1 MATLEEVYQQ
11 VLGDDGERAAFVEA
25 AKAGTVQAFAAERGC
40 QATEQEVA
48 DFLKEVSTREGELSE
63 AELEGVAGG
72 CNNSEAFV
80 SVMSVG
86 VGCAI
91 SAIASAADGE
101 MNGEN
106 GRILCADTS
115 WVGTTQFD

>member
-25 AKAGTVQAFAAERGC
+25 AKNGTVQAFAAERGC
-40 QATEQEVA
+40 HATEQEVA

-72 CNNSEAFV
+72 CNGKEAYL
-80 SVMSVG
+80 SVCTVG

-91 SAIASAADGE
+91 GAIASAASDNMKGPD
-101 MNGEN
+101 
-106 GRILCADTS
+106 GRILCADA
-115 WVGTTQFD
+115 VEEG